1 MVECN
6 DSRDSSMEPLRQL
19 LLREVG
25 GSGATRD
32 TFSPEADIDISIGP
46 KNPVT
51 KGAKR
56 TETSENTKSGARD
69 GTMLAATP
77 NWQMAASATF
87 VFTCPRIAFNLD
99 STK

>member
-1 MVECN
+1 MAKLN
-6 DSRDSSMEPLRQL
+6 DSRDSSKEPLRQL
-19 LLREVG
+19 LIREVG
-25 GSGATRD
+25 GSAITRD
-32 TFSPEADIDISIGP
+32 TFSPEADIDTSIDP
-46 KNPVT
+46 KNTAT

-77 NWQMAASATF
+77 NWQMAVTATL
-87 VFTCPRIAFNLD
+87 VFTCPRIVFNLD